1 MANKLFKDKRL
12 YAIFGI
18 TLIAVM
24 GVASIAPALP
34 SIARTLD
41 LTETQ
46 IGWMISAFTFPGIFL
61 APVAGVIADRIGRKK
76 VLIPSLFIFAFA
88 GFAIFFIH
96 NFHIILILRVIQ
108 GVGAAALG
116 SLNTTLVGDF
126 FKGKQM
132 PQVMGY
138 NASVLSLSTAAYPLI
153 GGILSSIAWY
163 YPFVLPLIAIPVGL
177 YVIFGIE
184 EPVIQRH
191 ASLKQY
197 LKDISG
203 SIFQREVVGL
213 FILGTITFIILY
225 GTFLTYMPILLDN
238 KFNLSSAQIGIFI
251 SISSITT
258 AIVATQV
265 GKLTWEY
272 GSIALL
278 KVAFILY
285 LIVSLIIPNVH
296 SLYVFLIPIL
306 IFGAAQ
312 ALNIP
317 SLQTTLA
324 KLAPDNKRGAFMSVN
339 GMVIRIGQ
347 TLGPL
352 IIGVGYTINGIS
364 GAYYLGAIFAFLGII
379 VAFTMLKEKV
389 KQE

>member
-1 MANKLFKDKRL
+1 MANQLFKDKRL

-41 LTETQ
+41 LTKTQ
-46 IGWMISAFTFPGIFL
+46 IGWMISAFTFPGIIL
-61 APVAGVIADRIGRKK
+61 TPIAGIIADRIGRKK
-76 VLIPSLFIFAFA
+76 VLIPSLFIFSLA

-96 NFHIILILRVIQ
+96 NFHYIIILRILQ
-108 GVGAAALG
+108 GIGAAALG

-153 GGILSSIAWY
+153 GGILSSIVWY
-163 YPFVLPLIAIPVGL
+163 YPFALPLLAIPVGL
-177 YVIFGIE
+177 YVIFAIK
-184 EPVIQRH
+184 EPEIQRH

-197 LKDISG
+197 LVDISG
-203 SIFQREVVGL
+203 SIFKKEVVGL

-225 GTFLTYMPILLDN
+225 GTFLTYMPILLDSR
-238 KFNLSSAQIGIFI
+238 FSLSSAQIGIFI

-265 GKLTWEY
+265 GKLTWKY

-278 KVAFILY
+278 KMAFLLY
-285 LIVSLIIPNVH
+285 LIVSLIIPNVT
-296 SLYVFLIPIL
+296 SLYIFVIPIL
-306 IFGAAQ
+306 FFGAAQ

-324 KLAPDNKRGAFMSVN
+324 KLAPDNKRGAFMSLN

-352 IIGVGYTINGIS
+352 IIGIGYTINGIS

-379 VAFTMLKEKV
+379 TTFTMLKEKNN
-389 KQE
+389 